1 MKEKFDMIFY
11 PSTIKQ
17 LNLILNELAENSDYI
32 AKMGKIEIGLA
43 HKTENSQTF
52 YIHRDINLE
61 VF

>member
-11 PSTIKQ
+11 PSTMEQ

-43 HKTENSQTF
+43 HKAENSQTF
-52 YIHRDINLE
+52 YIHRDIN
-61 VF
+61 

>member
-1 MKEKFDMIFY
+1 VKEKFDMIFY
-11 PSTIKQ
+11 PSTIEQ

-52 YIHRDINLE
+52 YIHRDIN
-61 VF
+61 

>member
-11 PSTIKQ
+11 PSTIEQ
-17 LNLILNELAENSDYI
+17 LNLILNELAENSDSI

-52 YIHRDINLE
+52 YIHRDIN
-61 VF
+61 

>member
-1 MKEKFDMIFY
+1 MEEKFDMIFY
-11 PSTIKQ
+11 PSTIEQ

-52 YIHRDINLE
+52 YIHRDIN
-61 VF
+61 

>member
-11 PSTIKQ
+11 PSTTEQ

-32 AKMGKIEIGLA
+32 AKMGKIKIGLA

-52 YIHRDINLE
+52 YI
-61 VF
+61 

>member
-11 PSTIKQ
+11 PSTIEQ
-17 LNLILNELAENSDYI
+17 LNLLLNGLAENSDYI

-52 YIHRDINLE
+52 YIHRDIS
-61 VF
+61 

>member
-11 PSTIKQ
+11 PSTMEQ

-32 AKMGKIEIGLA
+32 AKMGEIEIGLA

-52 YIHRDINLE
+52 YIHRDIN
-61 VF
+61 

>member
-11 PSTIKQ
+11 PSTIEQ
-17 LNLILNELAENSDYI
+17 LNLILNELAESSDYI

-52 YIHRDINLE
+52 YIHRDIN
-61 VF
+61 

>member
-1 MKEKFDMIFY
+1 MKEKFDMILY
-11 PSTIKQ
+11 PSTIEQ

-52 YIHRDINLE
+52 YIHRDIN
-61 VF
+61 

>member
-11 PSTIKQ
+11 PSTIEQ
-17 LNLILNELAENSDYI
+17 LNLILNELSENSDYI

-52 YIHRDINLE
+52 YIHRDIN
-61 VF
+61 

>member
-11 PSTIKQ
+11 PSTIEQ

-32 AKMGKIEIGLA
+32 AKMGKIEIGLV

-52 YIHRDINLE
+52 YIHRDIN
-61 VF
+61 

>member
-11 PSTIKQ
+11 PSTIEQ

-52 YIHRDINLE
+52 YIHRDIS
-61 VF
+61 

>member
-11 PSTIKQ
+11 PTTIEQ

-52 YIHRDINLE
+52 YIHRDIN
-61 VF
+61 

>member
-11 PSTIKQ
+11 PSTIEQ

-32 AKMGKIEIGLA
+32 AKMGKIKIGLA

-52 YIHRDINLE
+52 YIRRDIN
-61 VF
+61 

>member
-11 PSTIKQ
+11 PSTIEQ
-17 LNLILNELAENSDYI
+17 LNLILNELAENTDYI

-52 YIHRDINLE
+52 YIHRDIN
-61 VF
+61 

>member
-11 PSTIKQ
+11 PSTIEQ

-52 YIHRDINLE
+52 YIHRDIN
-61 VF
+61 

>member
-1 MKEKFDMIFY
+1 MKEKFDIIFY
-11 PSTIKQ
+11 PSTIEQ

-52 YIHRDINLE
+52 YIHRDIN
-61 VF
+61 